1 LEWQVFILSRRSNPI
16 ALAMMNYV
24 QAVETTFGLTPDWD
38 GIGDFLE
45 SQWSDEIEEN

>member
-1 LEWQVFILSRRSNPI
+1 LEWQGYTLSRNSNPI

-45 SQWSDEIEEN
+45 SQWTDEREN